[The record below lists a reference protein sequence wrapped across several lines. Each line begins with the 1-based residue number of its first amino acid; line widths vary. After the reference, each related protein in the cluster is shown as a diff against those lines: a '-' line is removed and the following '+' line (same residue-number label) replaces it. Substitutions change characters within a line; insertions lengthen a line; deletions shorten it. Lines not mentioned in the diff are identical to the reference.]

1 MNRAVSAFMQLVAW
15 LVLINFVAV
24 QLYDPLAEGIGHTI
38 WRILTVGM
46 VIGMAVAVYVSY
58 RNWRRLQKAATDT
71 PEKIKDQVIAGL
83 LFYLSLPLFA
93 LLLFNWIGFE
103 EWNASAL
110 QFKWIWILLD
120 VSVPMIMLSVARR
133 LYNEG

>member
-1 MNRAVSAFMQLVAW
+1 MKRAVSAFMQLVAC

-46 VIGMAVAVYVSY
+46 VIGMAVAVHVSY
-58 RNWRRLQKAATDT
+58 RSWRRLQRDATDT
-71 PEKIKDQVIAGL
+71 PAKIKDQVIAGI
-83 LFYLSLPLFA
+83 LFYLSVPLFA

-103 EWNASAL
+103 EWNTGAL

-120 VSVPMIMLSVARR
+120 VAVPMVMISAAKH

>member
-1 MNRAVSAFMQLVAW
+1 M
-15 LVLINFVAV
+15 
-24 QLYDPLAEGIGHTI
+24 QLYDPLAEGIGHPI

-58 RNWRRLQKAATDT
+58 RSWRRLQRDATDT
-71 PEKIKDQVIAGL
+71 PAAIRDQVIVGL
-83 LFYLSLPLFA
+83 LFYLSVPLFA

-103 EWNASAL
+103 GWNTSAL

-120 VSVPMIMLSVARR
+120 VAVPMVMISAARR
-133 LYNEG
+133 LYNEA